1 MVYKFKELFD
11 FKGFPWNWISRWT
24 RIGNEEYIQVFKALF
39 RRSPEFIEGDTFRII
54 IPLSAIAVGKVG
66 PEEALQI
73 STHDSAHDSTHDVNG
88 WLLEEILG
96 FCKEPRSKQEIM
108 DHLGYKEQR
117 TFTRRYLRPLLDKGY
132 LQMTLP
138 DKPQSHY
145 QRYVTSSEAF
155 ASESLSWWYGEHG
168 NTYYV

>member
-1 MVYKFKELFD
+1 MQESKIYVNFDYYNQERSWYISSKNYPISKVFREIGLADELGSGMKNTYKY
-11 FKGFPWNWISRWT
+11 SRLYS
-24 RIGNEEYIQVFKALF
+24 GGD
-39 RRSPEFIEGDTFRII
+39 PESIEGDTFRII

-66 PEEALQI
+66 PEKALRI
-73 STHDSAHDSTHDVNG
+73 STHDING

-155 ASESLSWWYGEHG
+155 ASESLS
-168 NTYYV
+168 